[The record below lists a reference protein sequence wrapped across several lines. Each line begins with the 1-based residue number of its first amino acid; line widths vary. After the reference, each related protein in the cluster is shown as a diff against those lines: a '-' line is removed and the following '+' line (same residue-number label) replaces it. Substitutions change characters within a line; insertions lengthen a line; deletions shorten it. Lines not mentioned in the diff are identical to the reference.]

1 MAPKL
6 SVVKKCKSL
15 LENFYMVSTIDLIKI
30 FLKNN
35 LILKKKNFPA
45 HFTGLQKGNQFF
57 NVHVVI

>member
-35 LILKKKNFPA
+35 LILKKKTFQ
-45 HFTGLQKGNQFF
+45 HILQGFKKVTSFSMF
-57 NVHVVI
+57 M